1 MNQDMIERKQNTEQI
16 RQYFNF
22 CLDDTP
28 YTGIFGVAN
37 FGKVANDLMPVQQA
51 KLEEIC
57 QQQYSRLMQVGSII
71 SIGIVYLESIIDC
84 INVKKNG
91 IFDKVKWNIY
101 AREYQTIN
109 RLLNEITSKIIK
121 QYGGISI
128 LATLEGMAT
137 EVSHVDEYFRHT
149 ISHRVVSEHAG
160 LGWRGK
166 NELVV
171 NPLYSCAIR
180 FASIVTT
187 HPLLQN
193 KKLKLSCGNCTACL
207 EICPFLKK
215 KDHIENYRE
224 NCRQYINAL
233 DLEDEVCGKCILACY
248 RHGIFKDQFQLP
260 K

>member
-1 MNQDMIERKQNTEQI
+1 MNQDLIIQKQNTKQI
-16 RQYFNF
+16 RKYFNF
-22 CLDDTP
+22 CLDATP

-51 KLEEIC
+51 KLQEIC
-57 QQQYSRLMQVGSII
+57 QQQYSRLMQFGSII
-71 SIGIVYLESIIDC
+71 SLGIVYPESIIDC

-91 IFDKVKWNIY
+91 IIDKARWNIY
-101 AREYQTIN
+101 AREYQKFN
-109 RLLNEITSKIIK
+109 RLLNEISCKIIK

-137 EVSHVDEYFRHT
+137 EVAHVDEYFCHT

-171 NPLYSCAIR
+171 NPLYSCAVR
-180 FASIVTT
+180 FASIATT

-193 KKLKLSCGNCTACL
+193 TKLKLSCGNGT
-207 EICPFLKK
+207 
-215 KDHIENYRE
+215 
-224 NCRQYINAL
+224 RQFMPAQT
-233 DLEDEVCGKCILACY
+233 
-248 RHGIFKDQFQLP
+248 R
-260 K
+260 